1 MSAATLEHVNMT
13 VSDAQK
19 TAQKLCDLFDWKIRW
34 EGSVLNGDGYTIHVG
49 SDDSYLAIYQPNTL
63 NGVDGSTYHTAG
75 AMNHIGLVVDDLDAM
90 EARVKSTGYVPHMHA
105 DYEPGRRF
113 YFDMDD
119 GVEVELVSYR

>member
-1 MSAATLEHVNMT
+1 MNAATLEHVNMT
-13 VSDAQK
+13 VSDASK

-49 SDDSYLAIYQPNTL
+49 SDDSYLAIYQPKSL
-63 NGVDGSTYHTAG
+63 NGVDGSTYNTAG

-90 EARVKSTGYVPHMHA
+90 EVRVKSAGYVPHMHA

-113 YFDMDD
+113 YFDMED
-119 GVEVELVSYR
+119 GVEVELVSLG